1 MRHEEADE
9 IQNALSLMEFV
20 GFESPPDT
28 MAGTLPFG
36 HQRLLEIARALA
48 TRPRLLLLDEPAA
61 GLNPTEVAELGKLIR
76 RIRDVG
82 ITIILVEHDMDLVM
96 NISDTITVLDYGRKI
111 FEGTPAETQAD
122 SKVIEAYLGVS
133 EEGKTHA

>member
-1 MRHEEADE
+1 
-9 IQNALSLMEFV
+9 
-20 GFESPPDT
+20 

-76 RIRDVG
+76 RIQDVG

-96 NISDTITVLDYGRKI
+96 NISDIITVLDYGRKI
-111 FEGTPAETQAD
+111 FEGTPTEAQAD

-133 EEGKTHA
+133 EEGKAHA